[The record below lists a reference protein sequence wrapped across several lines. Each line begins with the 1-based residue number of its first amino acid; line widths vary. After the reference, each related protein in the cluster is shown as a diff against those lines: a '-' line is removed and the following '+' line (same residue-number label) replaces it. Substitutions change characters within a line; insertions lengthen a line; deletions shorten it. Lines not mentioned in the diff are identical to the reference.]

1 MTKKIATG
9 ALAVIAAVALVLAFG
24 EADTILRQ
32 LIWTGSWIV
41 VLLLAAA
48 GLRALGAFNETDKTV

>member
-9 ALAVIAAVALVLAFG
+9 ALAAIAAVALVLAFG

-32 LIWTGSWIV
+32 IIWTGSWIS
-41 VLLLAAA
+41 VLLLASA